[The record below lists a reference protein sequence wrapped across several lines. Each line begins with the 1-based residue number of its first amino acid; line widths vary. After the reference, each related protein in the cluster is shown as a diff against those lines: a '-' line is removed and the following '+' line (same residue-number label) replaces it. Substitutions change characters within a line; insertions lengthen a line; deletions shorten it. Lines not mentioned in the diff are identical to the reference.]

1 MLPLIL
7 SSLPHFR
14 YFVHPVFCRVVR
26 LVENRR
32 LVTGLRDAEQASLP
46 VKRPQFVHVSVHS
59 HLHTGGYD

>member
-1 MLPLIL
+1 
-7 SSLPHFR
+7 
-14 YFVHPVFCRVVR
+14 VVR